1 MPEQGGIRLERKT
14 VIIRTSI
21 LGVVANLFL
30 AGFKAAVGLLSHS
43 IAIVLDAVNNLS
55 DALSSV
61 ITIAGTRMA
70 GKKPDKKH
78 PYGHGRAEYLTAAV
92 IAVIVLY
99 AGVSSL
105 VESVKKILEPVT
117 PDYSAAAL
125 IIVGVAV
132 LVKLVLSVYVK
143 KTGQRVRSDA
153 LIASGQDARN
163 DAVISAA
170 TLAAA
175 AVFLIWGL
183 SVEAWLGALISLV
196 ILKSGYDILRQTISR
211 ILGERV
217 DSELSLGIKR
227 TVSEFPQVQGAYDLI
242 LHSYGPDMMIGSVHI
257 EVPDFMTAAD
267 LDQLERDITDRVAL
281 EHGVILTGI
290 SVYSVNTTDDNVA
303 RTREDIRRRVMGR
316 DHVLQMHGF
325 HMHDREIRFDLVI
338 GFEAEDRKA
347 LFASICREIREA
359 YPDYQVYITMD
370 SDISD

>member
-1 MPEQGGIRLERKT
+1 MNRKRIIVRASVVGI
-14 VIIRTSI
+14 I
-21 LGVVANLFL
+21 ANVLL
-30 AGFKAAVGLLSHS
+30 AGFKAVIGLLSHS

-61 ITIAGTRMA
+61 ITIIGTRIA
-70 GKKPDKKH
+70 GRKPDKEH
-78 PYGHGRAEYLTAAV
+78 PYGHGRAEYLTAAI
-92 IAVIVLY
+92 IAIIILY
-99 AGVSSL
+99 AGLTSL
-105 VESVKKILEPVT
+105 VESVKKILHPET
-117 PDYSAAAL
+117 PDYGTAAL
-125 IIVGVAV
+125 VIVSVAIV
-132 LVKLVLSVYVK
+132 VKLVLSVYVK
-143 KTGQRVRSDA
+143 RTGEKVNSDA

-257 EVPDFMTAAD
+257 EVPDFYTAD
-267 LDQLERDITDRVAL
+267 RLDSLEREIVQKVMEETS
-281 EHGVILTGI
+281 VILTGV
-290 SVYSVNTTDDNVA
+290 SVYSVNTTDDKA
-303 RTREDIRRRVMGR
+303 AQIREDIRRRVMLKE
-316 DHVLQMHGF
+316 HVLQMHGF
-325 HMHDREIRFDLVI
+325 YMSADSIQFDVII
-338 GFEAEDRKA
+338 GFDAEDRHA
-347 LFASICREIREA
+347 VWQQIVDELQER
-359 YPDYQVYITMD
+359 YPNYRLNVTMD
-370 SDISD
+370 NDMSD